1 MNDNDTIN
9 RGDVKDALEKAYYGE
24 ATLGELLEE
33 IDGIPAVD
41 TKPVTRGE
49 WISDKYDPAFKL
61 WCSVCNWTAVYPYN
75 FCPNCGAE
83 MDVNDGE

>member
-9 RGDVKDALEKAYYGE
+9 RGDVKDTLEKAYYGE

-33 IDGIPAVD
+33 IDAIPAVD
-41 TKPVTRGE
+41 TKPVVRGE
-49 WISDKYDPAFKL
+49 WERHWNITLYK
-61 WCSVCNWTAVYPYN
+61 
-75 FCPNCGAE
+75 FCPTCGAE